1 MIEGKGRS
9 WRGPRMVYF
18 LIGWPIP
25 LKKME
30 KILKYDLAFPL
41 FLMSQGEGGP
51 HHMLIAFG
59 ILHYAPHG
67 LEVSKMPQGPM
78 MSPRHLIYTLVEY
91 YVHRTI
97 TK

>member
-1 MIEGKGRS
+1 
-9 WRGPRMVYF
+9 MVYF

-51 HHMLIAFG
+51 HHMLIALESS
-59 ILHYAPHG
+59 IMHHMG
-67 LEVSKMPQGPM
+67 LRFQRCLKGP
-78 MSPRHLIYTLVEY
+78 
-91 YVHRTI
+91 
-97 TK
+97 